1 MAMSG
6 GHMMVTSAASSE
18 TAPDLIGQLQSYRII
33 CHNAQTLDVSF
44 SAEHNA
50 LKLKSTPQTSLP
62 QALAHDSAV
71 FSLVD
76 SHMAS

>member
-50 LKLKSTPQTSLP
+50 
-62 QALAHDSAV
+62 
-71 FSLVD
+71 
-76 SHMAS
+76 